1 MRILKSLWYVS
12 IDPYENLGCLI
23 FKQAPQV
30 VPMGIAVLA
39 ISLSIY
45 DVPADSFIS
54 QFKENTTKKK
64 NQSSPEQQ
72 RELVGEVKKPET
84 F

>member
-1 MRILKSLWYVS
+1 
-12 IDPYENLGCLI
+12 
-23 FKQAPQV
+23 
-30 VPMGIAVLA
+30 MGIAVLA

-54 QFKENTTKKK
+54 QFKENTTTTK